1 MNTMFKILQMTFYC
15 LLFCF
20 LRTENNRFAF
30 QTQPDDHNPN
40 CCPPLEQAV
49 WSVCAYIS
57 IKYNQVKHGV
67 CIKMSKWEQFSISWP
82 KTKWRVKLLY
92 FVMQWIYP
100 LSWDDNVKFDG
111 CVAIGLWFMA
121 SFWYKINFIL
131 PFHIFSPWCT
141 KANPFTTII
150 HLHSVTFNSSFILY
164 SHRFANYSLFTYISS
179 NSYFFTCNYCHSY
192 FNACEWS
199 INNIYILIHSFFIH
213 INLMSFI
220 LDSHT

>member
-1 MNTMFKILQMTFYC
+1 MWWHLTCFFLAALNDIAWMNTMFKILQTTFYC

-30 QTQPDDHNPN
+30 QTQPDDHKPN
-40 CCPPLEQAV
+40 CCPPFEQAV
-49 WSVCAYIS
+49 WSVYAYIS

-121 SFWYKINFIL
+121 SFDIRSTLSY
-131 PFHIFSPWCT
+131 
-141 KANPFTTII
+141 
-150 HLHSVTFNSSFILY
+150 
-164 SHRFANYSLFTYISS
+164 LFTSS
-179 NSYFFTCNYCHSY
+179 HPGVPKQTPSQQSY
-192 FNACEWS
+192 
-199 INNIYILIHSFFIH
+199 IYIQSHLIHHSFFIH
-213 INLMSFI
+213 IDLPII
-220 LDSHT
+220 LYSHT